1 MKNMK
6 KCPPGVICVEN
17 FTMFFVIIIVI
28 LVLYVIYSSLF
39 KQKIEINNTTH
50 SSEKIVVKENDRE
63 NLGFGSWFGVP
74 NFPYN
79 NLASDVLLNPYA
91 PPLRDE
97 RYLMPQLNLVPPGRV
112 PINIST
118 NVGAVDTSYRQVGI
132 LTPLKGTSKDN
143 VLPLMGRPV
152 FSNRDMWQYYCISN
166 QHNNVKLP
174 IKVKGKNASNEYG
187 VNKLFGGDVIH
198 VEGANEPYKT
208 TIYENDVIKYLPF
221 I

>member
-1 MKNMK
+1 MK
-6 KCPPGVICVEN
+6 KCPPGVICIEN
-17 FTMFFVIIIVI
+17 VTIFFVIFVIIVI
-28 LVLYVIYSSLF
+28 FYIFYSSLF
-39 KQKIEINNTTH
+39 KQKIEINNNTN
-50 SSEKIVVKENDRE
+50 SSEKIVIDNSRE
-63 NLGFGSWFGVP
+63 NPGYNSWFGMP

-91 PPLRDE
+91 APLRDE
-97 RYLMPQLNLVPPGRV
+97 RYIIPQLNLVPPGRV

-118 NVGAVDTSYRQVGI
+118 NVGAIDTSYRQVGI

-187 VNKLFGGDVIH
+187 INKVFGGDIVY
-198 VEGANEPYKT
+198 VEGANEAYKT

>member
-1 MKNMK
+1 MK
-6 KCPPGVICVEN
+6 KCQPGVFCIEN
-17 FTMFFVIIIVI
+17 LTLFFIIITI
-28 LVLYVIYSSLF
+28 SLVLYIYSNSL
-39 KQKIEINNTTH
+39 KQT
-50 SSEKIVVKENDRE
+50 EKIIVKENSE
-63 NLGFGSWFGVP
+63 FNSWFGIP
-74 NFPYN
+74 NYPYN
-79 NLASDVLLNPYA
+79 NLAKDVLLDPYIA
-91 PPLRDE
+91 PLRDE
-97 RYLMPQLNLVPPGRV
+97 RYIIPQINMIPPGKV

-166 QHNNVKLP
+166 QHNNVKFP
-174 IKVKGKNASNEYG
+174 IKVNGKNASNEYG
-187 VNKLFGGDVIH
+187 VNKLFGGDTIY

>member
-1 MKNMK
+1 MK
-6 KCPPGVICVEN
+6 KCPQGVICIEN
-17 FTMFFVIIIVI
+17 FTIFFLIIAV
-28 LVLYVIYSSLF
+28 VLIFYVIYSSLF
-39 KQKIEINNTTH
+39 KQKIEINNNTH
-50 SSEKIVVKENDRE
+50 QSEKIVVNENSGY
-63 NLGFGSWFGVP
+63 GFGSWFGMP

-91 PPLRDE
+91 APLRDE
-97 RYLMPQLNLVPPGRV
+97 RYLVPQLNFVPPGRV

-132 LTPLKGTSKDN
+132 LTPLNGTSKDN

-174 IKVKGKNASNEYG
+174 IKFKGKNASNEYG
-187 VNKLFGGDVIH
+187 VNKIYGGDIVY
-198 VEGANEPYKT
+198 VEGANEAYKT

>member
-1 MKNMK
+1 MK
-6 KCPPGVICVEN
+6 KCPHGVICIEN
-17 FTMFFVIIIVI
+17 LTMIFLIFAII
-28 LVLYVIYSSLF
+28 LVFYVIYSSLF
-39 KQKIEINNTTH
+39 KQKIEINNNTQST
-50 SSEKIVVKENDRE
+50 EKIVVRE
-63 NLGFGSWFGVP
+63 NSGFNSWFGMP

-79 NLASDVLLNPYA
+79 NLASDVLLDPYA
-91 PPLRDE
+91 APLRDE
-97 RYLMPQLNLVPPGRV
+97 RYLIPQLNQGRV

-118 NVGAVDTSYRQVGI
+118 NIGAIDTNYRQLGI
-132 LTPLKGTSKDN
+132 LTPLNGTSKDN

-187 VNKLFGGDVIH
+187 VNKIFGGDIVY
-198 VEGANEPYKT
+198 VEGANEAYKT

>member
-1 MKNMK
+1 MK
-6 KCPPGVICVEN
+6 KCPHGVICIEN
-17 FTMFFVIIIVI
+17 LTMFFLIFSII
-28 LVLYVIYSSLF
+28 LVFYVIYSSLF
-39 KQKIEINNTTH
+39 KQKIEINNNTQST
-50 SSEKIVVKENDRE
+50 EKIVVRE
-63 NLGFGSWFGVP
+63 NSGFNSWFGMP

-79 NLASDVLLNPYA
+79 NLTSDVLLDPYA
-91 PPLRDE
+91 APLRDE
-97 RYLMPQLNLVPPGRV
+97 RYLIPQLNMVPPGRV

-118 NVGAVDTSYRQVGI
+118 NIGAIDTSYRQVGI
-132 LTPLKGTSKDN
+132 LTPLNGTSKDN

-187 VNKLFGGDVIH
+187 VNKIFGNDVVY
-198 VEGANEPYKT
+198 VEGANEAYKT

>member
-1 MKNMK
+1 MK
-6 KCPPGVICVEN
+6 KCPPGVICIEN
-17 FTMFFVIIIVI
+17 ITIFFIIFLIVI
-28 LVLYVIYSSLF
+28 FFYLLYNNQSN
-39 KQKIEINNTTH
+39 QKIEINNTNST
-50 SSEKIVVKENDRE
+50 EKDNYRE
-63 NLGFGSWFGVP
+63 NTGYNWFGMP
-74 NFPYN
+74 NLPYN

-91 PPLRDE
+91 APLRNE
-97 RYLMPQLNLVPPGRV
+97 RYLIPQLNLAPPGMV
-112 PINIST
+112 PINVST
-118 NVGAVDTSYRQVGI
+118 NIGAIDTSYRQVGI

-187 VNKLFGGDVIH
+187 INKVFGGDIVY
-198 VEGANEPYKT
+198 VEGANEAYKT

>member
-1 MKNMK
+1 MK
-6 KCPPGVICVEN
+6 KCPHGVICIEN
-17 FTMFFVIIIVI
+17 LTMFFLIFAII
-28 LVLYVIYSSLF
+28 LVFYVIYSSLF
-39 KQKIEINNTTH
+39 KQKIEINNNTQST
-50 SSEKIVVKENDRE
+50 EKIVVRE
-63 NLGFGSWFGVP
+63 NSGFNSWFGMP

-79 NLASDVLLNPYA
+79 NLANDVLLDPYA
-91 PPLRDE
+91 APLRDE
-97 RYLMPQLNLVPPGRV
+97 RYLIPQLNQGRV

-118 NVGAVDTSYRQVGI
+118 NVGAIDTNYRQLGI
-132 LTPLKGTSKDN
+132 LTPLNGTSKDN

-187 VNKLFGGDVIH
+187 VNKIFGGDIVY
-198 VEGANEPYKT
+198 VEGANEAYKT

>member
-1 MKNMK
+1 MK
-6 KCPPGVICVEN
+6 KCPNGVICIEN
-17 FTMFFVIIIVI
+17 LTMFFLVIAII
-28 LVLYVIYSSLF
+28 LVFYVIYSSLF
-39 KQKIEINNTTH
+39 KQKIEINNNTH
-50 SSEKIVVKENDRE
+50 SNEKIVVKENSGY
-63 NLGFGSWFGVP
+63 GFGSWFGIP
-74 NFPYN
+74 NYPYN
-79 NLASDVLLNPYA
+79 NLANDVLLNPYA
-91 PPLRDE
+91 APLRDE
-97 RYLMPQLNLVPPGRV
+97 RYLIPQANFVPPGRV

-132 LTPLKGTSKDN
+132 LTPTNGTSKDN

-174 IKVKGKNASNEYG
+174 IRVNGKNASNEYG
-187 VNKLFGGDVIH
+187 VNKLFGGDVVY

>member
-1 MKNMK
+1 MK
-6 KCPPGVICVEN
+6 KCPQGVICIEN
-17 FTMFFVIIIVI
+17 FTIFFLIITV
-28 LVLYVIYSSLF
+28 VLIFYVIYSSLF
-39 KQKIEINNTTH
+39 KQKIEINNNTH
-50 SSEKIVVKENDRE
+50 QSEKIVVNENSGY
-63 NLGFGSWFGVP
+63 GFGSWFGMP

-91 PPLRDE
+91 APLRDE
-97 RYLMPQLNLVPPGRV
+97 RYLVPQLNFVPPGRV

-132 LTPLKGTSKDN
+132 LTPLNGTSKDN

-174 IKVKGKNASNEYG
+174 IKFKGKNASNEYG
-187 VNKLFGGDVIH
+187 VNKIYGGDIVY
-198 VEGANEPYKT
+198 VEGANEAYKT

>member
-1 MKNMK
+1 MK
-6 KCPPGVICVEN
+6 KCPPGVICIEN
-17 FTMFFVIIIVI
+17 LTMFFVIIAII
-28 LVLYVIYSSLF
+28 LVFYVIYSSLF
-39 KQKIEINNTTH
+39 KQKIEINNNNTH
-50 SSEKIVVKENDRE
+50 PTEKIIVKENS
-63 NLGFGSWFGVP
+63 GFNSWFGMP

-79 NLASDVLLNPYA
+79 NLASDVLLDPYA
-91 PPLRDE
+91 APLRDE
-97 RYLMPQLNLVPPGRV
+97 RYMIPQLNQGRV

-118 NVGAVDTSYRQVGI
+118 NVGAIDTSYRQVGI
-132 LTPLKGTSKDN
+132 LTPLNGTSKDN

-152 FSNRDMWQYYCISN
+152 FSNRDLWQYYCISN

-174 IKVKGKNASNEYG
+174 IKVNGKNASNEYG
-187 VNKLFGGDVIH
+187 VNKLFGGDVVY

>member
-1 MKNMK
+1 MK
-6 KCPPGVICVEN
+6 KCPPGVICIEN
-17 FTMFFVIIIVI
+17 LTMFFVIIAII
-28 LVLYVIYSSLF
+28 LVFYVIYSSLF
-39 KQKIEINNTTH
+39 KQKIEINNNNTH
-50 SSEKIVVKENDRE
+50 PTEKIIVKENS
-63 NLGFGSWFGVP
+63 GFNSWFGMP

-79 NLASDVLLNPYA
+79 NLASDVLLDPYA
-91 PPLRDE
+91 APLRDE
-97 RYLMPQLNLVPPGRV
+97 RYMIPQLNQGRV

-118 NVGAVDTSYRQVGI
+118 NVGAIDTSYRQVGI
-132 LTPLKGTSKDN
+132 LTPLNGTSKEN

-152 FSNRDMWQYYCISN
+152 FSNRDLWQYYCISN

-174 IKVKGKNASNEYG
+174 IKVNGKNASNEYG
-187 VNKLFGGDVIH
+187 VNKLFGGDVVY

>member
-1 MKNMK
+1 MK
-6 KCPPGVICVEN
+6 KCPNGVICIEN
-17 FTMFFVIIIVI
+17 LTMFFLIIAVI

-39 KQKIEINNTTH
+39 KLKIEINNNTH
-50 SSEKIVVKENDRE
+50 SSEKIVVKENPGY
-63 NLGFGSWFGVP
+63 GFGSWFGMP
-74 NFPYN
+74 NYPYN
-79 NLASDVLLNPYA
+79 NLASDVLLDPYA
-91 PPLRDE
+91 APLRDE
-97 RYLMPQLNLVPPGRV
+97 RYLIPQTNFIPPGRV
-112 PINIST
+112 PINVST
-118 NVGAVDTSYRQVGI
+118 NVGAIDTSYRQVGI
-132 LTPLKGTSKDN
+132 LTPSNGTSKDN

-187 VNKLFGGDVIH
+187 VNKIYGGDIVY
-198 VEGANEPYKT
+198 VEGANEAYKT

>member
-1 MKNMK
+1 MK
-6 KCPPGVICVEN
+6 KCPNGVICIEN
-17 FTMFFVIIIVI
+17 LTMFFLVIAII
-28 LVLYVIYSSLF
+28 LVFYVIYSSLF
-39 KQKIEINNTTH
+39 KQKIEINNNTH
-50 SSEKIVVKENDRE
+50 SNEKIVVKENSGY
-63 NLGFGSWFGVP
+63 GFGSWFGIP
-74 NFPYN
+74 NYPYN
-79 NLASDVLLNPYA
+79 NLANDVLLNPYA
-91 PPLRDE
+91 APLRDE
-97 RYLMPQLNLVPPGRV
+97 RYLIPQANFVPPGRV

-132 LTPLKGTSKDN
+132 LTPTNGTSKDN

-174 IKVKGKNASNEYG
+174 IKFKGKNASNEYG
-187 VNKLFGGDVIH
+187 VNKIYGGDIVY
-198 VEGANEPYKT
+198 VEGANEAYKT

>member
-1 MKNMK
+1 MK
-6 KCPPGVICVEN
+6 KCPQGVICVEN
-17 FTMFFVIIIVI
+17 LTMFFLIIAII
-28 LVLYVIYSSLF
+28 LVFYIICSSLF
-39 KQKIEINNTTH
+39 KQKIEINNNTNQT
-50 SSEKIVVKENDRE
+50 EKNVIKENSGYGY
-63 NLGFGSWFGVP
+63 GFGSWFGMP
-74 NFPYN
+74 NYPYN
-79 NLASDVLLNPYA
+79 NLASDVLLDPYA
-91 PPLRDE
+91 APLRDE
-97 RYLMPQLNLVPPGRV
+97 RYLIPQLNFVPPGRV

-118 NVGAVDTSYRQVGI
+118 NIGAVDTSYRQVGI
-132 LTPLKGTSKDN
+132 LTPSNGTSKDN

-174 IKVKGKNASNEYG
+174 IRVNGKNASNEYG
-187 VNKLFGGDVIH
+187 VNKLFGGDVVY

>member
-1 MKNMK
+1 MK
-6 KCPPGVICVEN
+6 KCPPGVICIEN
-17 FTMFFVIIIVI
+17 ITIFFIIILIFI
-28 LVLYVIYSSLF
+28 LFYFYSSIS
-39 KQKIEINNTTH
+39 KQKIEINNTN
-50 SSEKIVVKENDRE
+50 SSEKSNANNNYRE
-63 NLGFGSWFGVP
+63 NSGYNWLGIP
-74 NFPYN
+74 NYPYN

-97 RYLMPQLNLVPPGRV
+97 RYLIPQLNFSPPGTV
-112 PINIST
+112 PINVST
-118 NVGAVDTSYRQVGI
+118 NIGAVDTTYRQVGI

-152 FSNRDMWQYYCISN
+152 FSNRDMWHYYCISN

-174 IKVKGKNASNEYG
+174 IRFKGKNASNEYG
-187 VNKLFGGDVIH
+187 VNKIFGSDIVY

>member
-1 MKNMK
+1 MK
-6 KCPPGVICVEN
+6 KCPHGVICIEN
-17 FTMFFVIIIVI
+17 LTMIFLIFAII
-28 LVLYVIYSSLF
+28 LVFYVIYSSLF
-39 KQKIEINNTTH
+39 KQKIEINNNTQST
-50 SSEKIVVKENDRE
+50 EKIVVRE
-63 NLGFGSWFGVP
+63 NSGFNSWFGMP

-79 NLASDVLLNPYA
+79 NLASDVLLDPYA
-91 PPLRDE
+91 APLRDE
-97 RYLMPQLNLVPPGRV
+97 RYLIPPGRV

-118 NVGAVDTSYRQVGI
+118 NIGAIDTNYRQLGI
-132 LTPLKGTSKDN
+132 LTPLNGTSKDN
-143 VLPLMGRPV
+143 VLPLMGRPI

-187 VNKLFGGDVIH
+187 VNKIFGGDIVY
-198 VEGANEPYKT
+198 VEGANEAYKT

>member
-1 MKNMK
+1 MK
-6 KCPPGVICVEN
+6 KCPHGVICIEN
-17 FTMFFVIIIVI
+17 LTMFFLIFAII
-28 LVLYVIYSSLF
+28 LVFYVIYSSLF
-39 KQKIEINNTTH
+39 KQKIEINNNTQST
-50 SSEKIVVKENDRE
+50 EKIVVRE
-63 NLGFGSWFGVP
+63 NSGFNSWFGMP

-79 NLASDVLLNPYA
+79 NLASDVLLDPYA
-91 PPLRDE
+91 APLRDE
-97 RYLMPQLNLVPPGRV
+97 RYLIPQLNQGRV

-118 NVGAVDTSYRQVGI
+118 NVGAIDTNYRQLGI
-132 LTPLKGTSKDN
+132 LTPLNGTSKDN
-143 VLPLMGRPV
+143 VLPLMGRPI

-187 VNKLFGGDVIH
+187 VNKIFGGDIVY
-198 VEGANEPYKT
+198 VEGANEAYKT

>member
-1 MKNMK
+1 
-6 KCPPGVICVEN
+6 
-17 FTMFFVIIIVI
+17 
-28 LVLYVIYSSLF
+28 LF
-39 KQKIEINNTTH
+39 KQKIEINNNTH
-50 SSEKIVVKENDRE
+50 PTEKIIVKENS
-63 NLGFGSWFGVP
+63 GFNSWFGMP

-79 NLASDVLLNPYA
+79 NLASDVLLDPYA
-91 PPLRDE
+91 APLRDE
-97 RYLMPQLNLVPPGRV
+97 RYMIPQLNQGRV

-118 NVGAVDTSYRQVGI
+118 NVGAIDTSYRQVGI
-132 LTPLKGTSKDN
+132 LTPLNGTSKDN

-152 FSNRDMWQYYCISN
+152 FSNRDLWQYYCISN

-174 IKVKGKNASNEYG
+174 IKVNGKNASNEYG
-187 VNKLFGGDVIH
+187 VNKLFGGDVVY

>member
-1 MKNMK
+1 MK
-6 KCPPGVICVEN
+6 KCPHGVICIEN
-17 FTMFFVIIIVI
+17 LTMFFLIFSII
-28 LVLYVIYSSLF
+28 LVFYVIYSSLF
-39 KQKIEINNTTH
+39 KQKIEINNNTQST
-50 SSEKIVVKENDRE
+50 EKIVVRE
-63 NLGFGSWFGVP
+63 NSGFNSWFGMP

-79 NLASDVLLNPYA
+79 NLTSDVLLDPYA
-91 PPLRDE
+91 APLRDE
-97 RYLMPQLNLVPPGRV
+97 RYLIPQLNQGRV

-118 NVGAVDTSYRQVGI
+118 NIGAIDTSYRQVGI
-132 LTPLKGTSKDN
+132 LTPLNGTSKDN

-187 VNKLFGGDVIH
+187 VNKIFGNDVVY
-198 VEGANEPYKT
+198 VEGANEAYKT

>member
-1 MKNMK
+1 MK
-6 KCPPGVICVEN
+6 KCPPGVICIEN
-17 FTMFFVIIIVI
+17 VTIFFVIFVIIVI
-28 LVLYVIYSSLF
+28 FYIFYSSLF
-39 KQKIEINNTTH
+39 KQKIEINNNTH
-50 SSEKIVVKENDRE
+50 SSEKIVVKDNDRE
-63 NLGFGSWFGVP
+63 NLGYNNWFGMP

-79 NLASDVLLNPYA
+79 NLANDVLLDPYA
-91 PPLRDE
+91 APLRDE
-97 RYLMPQLNLVPPGRV
+97 RYIIPQLNFVPPGRV

-118 NVGAVDTSYRQVGI
+118 NVGAIDTSYRQVGI

-174 IKVKGKNASNEYG
+174 IKVNGKNASNEYG
-187 VNKLFGGDVIH
+187 VNKIFGNDIVY
-198 VEGANEPYKT
+198 VEGANEAYKT

>member
-1 MKNMK
+1 MK
-6 KCPPGVICVEN
+6 KCPPGVICIEN
-17 FTMFFVIIIVI
+17 LTMFFVIILVI
-28 LVLYVIYSSLF
+28 LVFYVIYSSLF
-39 KQKIEINNTTH
+39 KQKIEINNNNNTH
-50 SSEKIVVKENDRE
+50 PTEKIVVKENS
-63 NLGFGSWFGVP
+63 GFNSWFGMP

-79 NLASDVLLNPYA
+79 NLASDVLLDPYA
-91 PPLRDE
+91 APLRDE
-97 RYLMPQLNLVPPGRV
+97 RYIIPQLNMIPAGRV

-118 NVGAVDTSYRQVGI
+118 NVGAVDTTYRQLGI

-174 IKVKGKNASNEYG
+174 IRVNGKNASNEYG
-187 VNKLFGGDVIH
+187 VNKLFGGDVVY

>member
-1 MKNMK
+1 MK
-6 KCPPGVICVEN
+6 KCPQGVICIEN
-17 FTMFFVIIIVI
+17 FTIIFLIIAVV
-28 LVLYVIYSSLF
+28 LVFYVIYSSLF
-39 KQKIEINNTTH
+39 KQKIEINNNTH
-50 SSEKIVVKENDRE
+50 QTEKIVVKENS
-63 NLGFGSWFGVP
+63 GYSFGSWFGMP

-91 PPLRDE
+91 APLRDE
-97 RYLMPQLNLVPPGRV
+97 RYLIPQLNFVPPGRV

-132 LTPLKGTSKDN
+132 LTPLNGTSKDN

-174 IKVKGKNASNEYG
+174 IKFKGKNASNEYG
-187 VNKLFGGDVIH
+187 VNKIYGGDIVY
-198 VEGANEPYKT
+198 VEGANEAYKT

>member
-1 MKNMK
+1 MK
-6 KCPPGVICVEN
+6 KCPPGVICIKN
-17 FTMFFVIIIVI
+17 LTMFFVMLAII
-28 LVLYVIYSSLF
+28 LVFYVIYSSLF
-39 KQKIEINNTTH
+39 KQKIEINNNTH
-50 SSEKIVVKENDRE
+50 PTEKIIVKENS
-63 NLGFGSWFGVP
+63 GFNSWFGGMP

-79 NLASDVLLNPYA
+79 NLASDVLLDPYA
-91 PPLRDE
+91 APLRDE
-97 RYLMPQLNLVPPGRV
+97 RYMIPQLNGGRV

-174 IKVKGKNASNEYG
+174 IKVNGKNASNEYG
-187 VNKLFGGDVIH
+187 VNKIFGSDVVY

>member
-1 MKNMK
+1 MK
-6 KCPPGVICVEN
+6 KCPHGVICIEN
-17 FTMFFVIIIVI
+17 FTMFFLIIAI
-28 LVLYVIYSSLF
+28 LLVFYVIYSSLF
-39 KQKIEINNTTH
+39 KQKIEINNNTH
-50 SSEKIVVKENDRE
+50 QSEKIVVKENAGY
-63 NLGFGSWFGVP
+63 GFGNWFGMP

-79 NLASDVLLNPYA
+79 NLASDVLLDPYA
-91 PPLRDE
+91 APLRDE
-97 RYLMPQLNLVPPGRV
+97 RYLIPQSNFVPPGRV

-132 LTPLKGTSKDN
+132 LTPLNGTSKDN

-187 VNKLFGGDVIH
+187 VNKIFGGDIVY
-198 VEGANEPYKT
+198 VEGANEAYKT

>member
-1 MKNMK
+1 MK
-6 KCPPGVICVEN
+6 KCPPGVICIEN
-17 FTMFFVIIIVI
+17 LTMFFVIIAVI

-39 KQKIEINNTTH
+39 KQKIEINNNTQPT
-50 SSEKIVVKENDRE
+50 EKIVVKENP
-63 NLGFGSWFGVP
+63 GFGFGGWFGMP

-79 NLASDVLLNPYA
+79 NLASDVLLDPYA
-91 PPLRDE
+91 APLRDE
-97 RYLMPQLNLVPPGRV
+97 RYLVPQMNIVPPGRV
-112 PINIST
+112 PINVST
-118 NVGAVDTSYRQVGI
+118 NIGAVDTTYRQVGI

-174 IKVKGKNASNEYG
+174 IRVNGKNASNEYG
-187 VNKLFGGDVIH
+187 VNKLFGGDVVY

>member
-1 MKNMK
+1 MK
-6 KCPPGVICVEN
+6 KCPHGVICIEN
-17 FTMFFVIIIVI
+17 LTMFFLIFAII
-28 LVLYVIYSSLF
+28 LVFYVIYSSLF
-39 KQKIEINNTTH
+39 KQKIEINNNTQST
-50 SSEKIVVKENDRE
+50 EKIVVRE
-63 NLGFGSWFGVP
+63 NSGFNSWFGMP

-79 NLASDVLLNPYA
+79 NLASDVLLDPYA
-91 PPLRDE
+91 APLRDE
-97 RYLMPQLNLVPPGRV
+97 RYLIPQLNQGRV

-118 NVGAVDTSYRQVGI
+118 NVGAIDTNYRQLGI
-132 LTPLKGTSKDN
+132 LTPLNGTSKDN

-187 VNKLFGGDVIH
+187 VNKIFGGDIVY
-198 VEGANEPYKT
+198 VEGANEAYKT

>member
-1 MKNMK
+1 MK
-6 KCPPGVICVEN
+6 KCPPGVICIEN
-17 FTMFFVIIIVI
+17 LTMFFVVI
-28 LVLYVIYSSLF
+28 LVILVFYIIYSSLF
-39 KQKIEINNTTH
+39 KQKIEINNNNTH
-50 SSEKIVVKENDRE
+50 PTEKIVVKENS
-63 NLGFGSWFGVP
+63 GFNSWFGMP

-79 NLASDVLLNPYA
+79 NLASDVLLDPYA
-91 PPLRDE
+91 APLRDE
-97 RYLMPQLNLVPPGRV
+97 RYIIPQLNMIPPGRV

-118 NVGAVDTSYRQVGI
+118 NIGAVDTTYRQLGI

-174 IKVKGKNASNEYG
+174 IRVNGKNASNEYG
-187 VNKLFGGDVIH
+187 VNKLFGGDIVY